1 MTVGG
6 LHWKL
11 PSMSRSA
18 DRVIESRNVVNT
30 CDVVE
35 HHRKDKREKQ
45 TKKKK
50 IHRDQKR
57 VGGDHTDESHTDN
70 RLCNTSSKRVDA
82 ISAGDGALL
91 RRYKGADLLPPPPPH
106 WLCAQKSINAIRRR
120 RRWKRGKGHGRT
132 TSAGRV
138 NESNKPTSH
147 DDLWEPTIFFFL
159 SCVCGDTSNFTLPP
173 PGSFVCSTAQKSSGN
188 TSVSS
193 FQINN
198 FRLAAPEINNNERR
212 VPLLLLGSSCLFFRP
227 PLQIKKQKLQYQL

>member
-1 MTVGG
+1 MT
-6 LHWKL
+6 
-11 PSMSRSA
+11 
-18 DRVIESRNVVNT
+18 
-30 CDVVE
+30 
-35 HHRKDKREKQ
+35 KRESVVTTQ
-45 TKKKK
+45 M
-50 IHRDQKR
+50 
-57 VGGDHTDESHTDN
+57 SHTQTIDCVTQVA
-70 RLCNTSSKRVDA
+70 RELTQYPPETVPYYDDIKGLTSS
-82 ISAGDGALL
+82 LL
-91 RRYKGADLLPPPPPH
+91 LPPH

-147 DDLWEPTIFFFL
+147 DDLWEPTIFFSFL

-227 PLQIKKQKLQYQL
+227 PLQIKKLQYQL